1 MWDWFGKYANFSVTG
16 SCVLLPTP
24 QKKLLGGQAICAKVS
39 VLTSRLPRDY
49 VCNYESEILAE
60 MDFSKINAR
69 NVEYLPKKTAG
80 RT

>member
-1 MWDWFGKYANFSVTG
+1 MWDWFGKHANFSVTG
-16 SCVLLPTP
+16 SWMLLYTP

-39 VLTSRLPRDY
+39 VLTGRLPRDY

-69 NVEYLPKKTAG
+69 NVEYLPKITAG
-80 RT
+80 RM